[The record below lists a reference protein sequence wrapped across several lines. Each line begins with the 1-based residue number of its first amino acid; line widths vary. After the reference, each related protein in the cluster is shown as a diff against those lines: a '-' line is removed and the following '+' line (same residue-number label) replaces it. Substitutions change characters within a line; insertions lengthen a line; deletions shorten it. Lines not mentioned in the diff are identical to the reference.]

1 VICLMRKRMRN
12 SNLSPE
18 EQGQRSPLNAR
29 RLGCSTAGLI
39 ILLIVMSI
47 ASIWGVN
54 SINANGKVA
63 QISYSNFQ
71 GQLKNGNVQSITV
84 QGNKINGK
92 LKQAQKQQSANGGG
106 TYTNFVTYVPS
117 FGDKQLLPL
126 LESQGVK
133 IVTKP
138 KSNFSWLPYL
148 LNFLPFVFLIGIGYL
163 LFSRMQRG
171 QGQSIFSLGKSGA
184 KLYERRREHTTF
196 KDVAGTQGA
205 KAELKEIIEFLK
217 DPTRF
222 QRLGGKMPKGVLLVG
237 PPGTGKTLLARAV
250 AGEANVPFF
259 NITGSNFMEMFVGVG
274 ASRVRDL
281 FNEAKKASPAIIF
294 IDELDSIGR
303 LRGAGL
309 GGGHDEREQTLNQ
322 LLSEMDGF
330 EPNEE
335 VVVMAATNRPDILD
349 PALLRPGRFDR
360 RITVSLPTMKDR
372 QAILAIHARNK
383 PLAEDVDLRR
393 VASGTPGFSGADL
406 QNLLNEAAL
415 LAARS
420 GKRAIEREDI
430 EVARDKIL
438 LGLER
443 ENMVLT
449 EQERRLLAYHEA
461 GHAILAALLPNA
473 DPIHKVTI
481 VPRGKAMGVTQQLP
495 ERDMYIYPI
504 EYLLDRLAVMM
515 GGRASE
521 KLVLDTMTSGAEDDL
536 KQATQLARKM
546 VLDWGMSKRFNQL
559 ALGGKSQQVFLGEEI
574 AQRRDYSEETARE
587 IDEEV
592 MNILDESLTKAM
604 DTLKNHRDDLDKLAE
619 KLSEVEEVSG
629 DAVFELLG
637 LPAKSLQA
645 TNEHAMKEGEK
656 ILSTGG
662 AAA

>member
-1 VICLMRKRMRN
+1 MRKRMRN

-629 DAVFELLG
+629 DAVLELLG